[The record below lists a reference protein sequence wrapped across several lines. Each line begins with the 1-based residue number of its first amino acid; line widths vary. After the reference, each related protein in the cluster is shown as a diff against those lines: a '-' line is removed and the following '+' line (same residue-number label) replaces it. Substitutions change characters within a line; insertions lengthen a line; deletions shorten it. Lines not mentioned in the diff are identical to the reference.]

1 MEESAAEEVDD
12 DYDSVDVDAYAYL
25 ENMQPVDDR
34 EPVQQ
39 VREEEP
45 LPASCPATGLAAE
58 WLELFPRLG
67 LAGMTASIAANCSL
81 VAVDGDRWHLHL
93 DPGQSA
99 LFNAGQQRRLTDA
112 LSSYHGRPLTLQI
125 DIVRPEQETP
135 AQAAARQRAERQ
147 RAAEASIH
155 ADPLVRQMMEQ
166 FAAVI
171 RDGTIVPLDN

>member
-1 MEESAAEEVDD
+1 M
-12 DYDSVDVDAYAYL
+12 DAYAYL
-25 ENMQPVDDR
+25 ESMQPVDAF
-34 EPVQQ
+34 EP
-39 VREEEP
+39 EKAAAAEEP
-45 LPASCPATGLAAE
+45 LPAACPATGLAAE
-58 WLELFPRLG
+58 WLELFPKLG
-67 LAGMTASIAANCSL
+67 LAGMTASIAANCTL
-81 VAVDGDRWHLHL
+81 VAVDGDRWRLHL